1 MGTRRLQDPDHAMH
15 CLLVE
20 IFGDLAPRSF
30 RFMVPRSSSRGV
42 LYGYGN
48 ADADELRDAAGTF
61 AEPLQMRIIPSSE
74 IACKPMPSQFQPGKR
89 LGFEARVRPVIRK
102 ARGSERAGAEMD
114 AYQLTA
120 ESYPKGEMPLT
131 REEVYRQWLS
141 DRLEQI
147 SGAVLEL
154 EQTMLMSFQR
164 VRSFRKRRGRY
175 VEGPDAVEEVYRQWL
190 SDRLEQSCGAV
201 LEQEQTRLVS
211 FQRVR
216 SFRKRRGRYV
226 EGPDAVLRGV
236 LSVTDPSAFA
246 HLLSRGVG
254 RHRAYGY
261 GMLLLRPPGRSNG
274 P

>member
-1 MGTRRLQDPDHAMH
+1 MTTTGHAPSSTGVLQMVRADVSVRDLQRWMGSRRLEDPDHSMH

-20 IFGDLAPRSF
+20 VFGDLAPKPF
-30 RFMVPRSSSRGV
+30 RLMIPGISSQGV

-48 ADADELRDAAGTF
+48 AGADELREAAATF

-74 IACKPMPSQFQPGKR
+74 IACKPMHSQFQPGKR

-102 ARGSERAGAEMD
+102 ARGSERAGAETD

-120 ESYPKGEMPLT
+120 EGYPKGKMPLT

-141 DRLEQI
+141 DRLEQ
-147 SGAVLEL
+147 SGGAVLEH
-154 EQTMLMSFQR
+154 
-164 VRSFRKRRGRY
+164 
-175 VEGPDAVEEVYRQWL
+175 
-190 SDRLEQSCGAV
+190 
-201 LEQEQTRLVS
+201 EQTRLVS

-236 LSVTDPSAFA
+236 LSVTDPDSFA
-246 HLLSRGVG
+246 CLLARGVG

-261 GMLLLRPPGRSNG
+261 GMLLLRPPGRAIG

>member
-1 MGTRRLQDPDHAMH
+1 MTTTGHASEATGVLQMIRADVSVRDLQRWMGTRRLQDPDHAMH

-141 DRLEQI
+141 DRLEQ
-147 SGAVLEL
+147 
-154 EQTMLMSFQR
+154 
-164 VRSFRKRRGRY
+164 
-175 VEGPDAVEEVYRQWL
+175 
-190 SDRLEQSCGAV
+190 SCGAV

>member
-1 MGTRRLQDPDHAMH
+1 MTTIAGAPEGTATLQMVRADVSVRDFQRWMGTRRLQDPDHAMH
-15 CLLVE
+15 CLLAE

-30 RFMVPRSSSRGV
+30 RFMIPRNSSRGV

-48 ADADELRDAAGTF
+48 AGADELRDAAGTF

-141 DRLEQI
+141 DRLEQS

-154 EQTMLMSFQR
+154 EQTMLM
-164 VRSFRKRRGRY
+164 
-175 VEGPDAVEEVYRQWL
+175 
-190 SDRLEQSCGAV
+190 
-201 LEQEQTRLVS
+201 S

-246 HLLSRGVG
+246 RLLSRGVG